1 MQNGV
6 LDSFQIVVAF
16 YLFYIACKGSGQMY
30 RFGDMD
36 EETQQQIRKPL
47 RILYA
52 VCGLIA
58 FLDFLLCSLQNS
70 MFTQT
75 ATETGT
81 EITQNFVISAFPFI
95 SYNLLS
101 VLSYILTALLVA
113 LLAFVVIWMRR
124 KSR

>member
-1 MQNGV
+1 
-6 LDSFQIVVAF
+6 
-16 YLFYIACKGSGQMY
+16 MY